1 MNISRKIMQCAAAV
15 LMLYSCGT
23 KVADAEYP
31 VQKIYLPAAV
41 SSPVYLIDKAEEN
54 AGATPTEGAPYKFL
68 IDYDEWT
75 FSVPLS
81 VYRSGVDSKG
91 KVSVGVYMDDDI
103 VYDLILAGEL
113 ASNMEII
120 PVDLRE
126 CTEKVVIPDGASSVS
141 FNVVIDLDYLMD
153 NMNRGRQLAFGV
165 SIDTQDRE
173 LNEDYSRL
181 VVVIDTSIFNNI

>member
-1 MNISRKIMQCAAAV
+1 MNISRKIMRCAAAV
-15 LMLYSCGT
+15 LILSSCGT

-31 VQKIYLPAAV
+31 AQKIYLPAAV
-41 SSPVYLIDKAEEN
+41 SSAVYLIDKAEEN
-54 AGATPTEGAPYKFL
+54 AGATPTEGSPYKFL

-81 VYRSGVDSKG
+81 VYRSGVDNKG
-91 KVSVGVYMDDDI
+91 KVSVDIFMDDDI
-103 VYDLILAGEL
+103 VYDLILAGEMEQD
-113 ASNMEII
+113 MEII

-126 CTEKVVIPDGASSVS
+126 SAEKVVISDGASSAL

-153 NMNRGRQLAFGV
+153 DMNRGRKLAFGV

-173 LNEDYSRL
+173 LNEDCSKL
-181 VVVIDTSIFNNI
+181 VVIIDTSIFDNI